1 MRESDKTSRKYIS
14 EMKKL
19 SMSEKTRSDNP
30 SSHSNKDH
38 REDATPLF
46 TSRGMKSLGRK
57 YVQDNCFK
65 MKEKEH
71 HEIVISD

>member
-19 SMSEKTRSDNP
+19 SLSEKTRSDNP
-30 SSHSNKDH
+30 SSHSNKEY
-38 REDATPLF
+38 REDPVPIF
-46 TSRGMKSLGRK
+46 TNRGMKSLGRK

-65 MKEKEH
+65 VK
-71 HEIVISD
+71 

>member
-1 MRESDKTSRKYIS
+1 MKEVDKISRKHMS

-30 SSHSNKDH
+30 SSHSTKEH
-38 REDATPLF
+38 REEQWLAF
-46 TSRGMKSLGRK
+46 SGRGMKSLGRK
-57 YVQDNCFK
+57 YVQENCFK
-65 MKEKEH
+65 AKEKEH